1 MNRIERLREK
11 SNTLPASPGVYIMKD
26 ADGRIIYVGKSR
38 KLKNRVNSYFTGSGH
53 GFKTEKM
60 ISCVD
65 DFEYYLCNTE
75 IEALTLENVLIKKHS
90 PKYNIKLKDSKSY
103 PYIKITAG
111 AYPRVIVTRDRK
123 QDGGMY
129 FGPYQGSESAHLAA
143 DAVIKIFSL
152 PTCKRSFP
160 RDIGKERP
168 CIYSQMGRCCAPCAG
183 GISEEEY
190 SWRIKAA
197 AKLLDGNIRETK
209 ERLVSEMNSAAE
221 AEEYERAARLRD
233 SVAALEKLSEKQLVV
248 ADPDED
254 RDIFAFYTDEVCG
267 VFAVL
272 NIRGGKLINKS
283 EFVFSCFEMTEDGD
297 KAALITRYYAD
308 ISSVPREIFLCFE
321 IDGEE
326 RESLSEYLAALA
338 GHRVQV
344 RTPSRGAA
352 GKLCRL
358 AIDNARERAK
368 NYRNEAEREEKRL
381 VRLSELL
388 RLEVVPDRIEAY
400 DISNIGNENINASM
414 IVYENGKFKRSDYR
428 RFNIKTTAGADD
440 YGSMREAL
448 SRRFSHIG
456 DGSPSLGER
465 PDLILVD
472 GGAGQVNAAL
482 SVMPEGL
489 SIPVFGMVKDD
500 YHKTRALTD
509 GNGEIS
515 IASDKGIYVMIYEI
529 QEEAHRFAVS
539 ATMKG
544 KRRTLTH
551 SSLEKIP
558 GIGAAKARRLLS
570 GIGSLSGIKAADVEQ
585 LCGVPGISRRDAEN
599 IYEYFRKK

>member
-1 MNRIERLREK
+1 
-11 SNTLPASPGVYIMKD
+11 
-26 ADGRIIYVGKSR
+26 
-38 KLKNRVNSYFTGSGH
+38 
-53 GFKTEKM
+53 
-60 ISCVD
+60 
-65 DFEYYLCNTE
+65 
-75 IEALTLENVLIKKHS
+75 
-90 PKYNIKLKDSKSY
+90 
-103 PYIKITAG
+103 
-111 AYPRVIVTRDRK
+111 
-123 QDGGMY
+123 
-129 FGPYQGSESAHLAA
+129 
-143 DAVIKIFSL
+143 
-152 PTCKRSFP
+152 
-160 RDIGKERP
+160 
-168 CIYSQMGRCCAPCAG
+168 
-183 GISEEEY
+183 
-190 SWRIKAA
+190 
-197 AKLLDGNIRETK
+197 
-209 ERLVSEMNSAAE
+209 
-221 AEEYERAARLRD
+221 
-233 SVAALEKLSEKQLVV
+233 
-248 ADPDED
+248 
-254 RDIFAFYTDEVCG
+254 
-267 VFAVL
+267 
-272 NIRGGKLINKS
+272 
-283 EFVFSCFEMTEDGD
+283 
-297 KAALITRYYAD
+297 
-308 ISSVPREIFLCFE
+308 
-321 IDGEE
+321 
-326 RESLSEYLAALA
+326 
-338 GHRVQV
+338 
-344 RTPSRGAA
+344 
-352 GKLCRL
+352 
-358 AIDNARERAK
+358 
-368 NYRNEAEREEKRL
+368 
-381 VRLSELL
+381 
-388 RLEVVPDRIEAY
+388 
-400 DISNIGNENINASM
+400 M

-509 GNGEIS
+509 GSGEIS